1 MKRGGQISGVVSL
14 VTFFCALCMAV
25 FTVLT
30 LSTANRE
37 YSLTRLAE
45 ERAAAY
51 YLADRQA
58 VEQVAAMAATPLP
71 EGEESG
77 IAFPVGD
84 DLMLEVVLRGE
95 GGTNR
100 VLRWQTVYRGDWQ
113 PDTSIKVWSG
123 E

>member
-25 FTVLT
+25 FAVLT

-71 EGEESG
+71 EGEEFG

-84 DLMLEVVLRGE
+84 GLMLEVVLRGE